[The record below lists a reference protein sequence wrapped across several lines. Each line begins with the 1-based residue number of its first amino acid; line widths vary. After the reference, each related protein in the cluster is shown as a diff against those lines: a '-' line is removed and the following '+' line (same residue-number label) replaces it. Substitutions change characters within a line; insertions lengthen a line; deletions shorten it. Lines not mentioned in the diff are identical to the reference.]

1 MKLVLHIGAHFTDEN
16 KLVKSLVKNSDQL
29 AEHGV
34 IVPEPRHYRRQLRDI
49 MDNVDVYPIIPEH
62 RESLLRGMI
71 GETIPDRVV
80 MSNSNFFGV
89 PRGAV
94 RENMIY
100 PNATERLGDFAKI
113 FNAEDIEVFMSIR
126 DPATFLPA
134 LVNGSADQTLEAV
147 TGGSAPMA
155 LRWSEL
161 VMRVRQ
167 ALPDVPV
174 TVWCNEDT
182 PLIWEEILR
191 EFAGFDP
198 SMEINGGNDLL
209 RSIMTREGFARY
221 EDYVKNHPDM
231 TEMQKR
237 RVIAAFLD
245 KFAIEDEVEEE
256 LDLPGWSEEFVE
268 AMSETYD
275 EDVFMIERIPGV
287 TLITP

>member
-16 KLVKSLVKNSDQL
+16 KLVKSLVKNGTQL

-34 IVPEPRHYRRQLRDI
+34 LVPEPRSYRRQIRDI
-49 MDNVDVYPIIPEH
+49 MDNVDVYPIVPEH
-62 RESLLRGMI
+62 RSSLMRGMI
-71 GETIPDRVV
+71 GDKLPDRVV
-80 MSNSNFFGV
+80 LSNSNFFGV

-94 RENMIY
+94 RDNRMY
-100 PNATERLGDFAKI
+100 PNAVERLRDFAKI
-113 FNAEDIEVFMSIR
+113 FDAEEIELFIAIR
-126 DPATFLPA
+126 DPASFLPA
-134 LVNGSADQTLEAV
+134 LVNGSTEPLEVV
-147 TGGSAPMA
+147 TGGSAPTA

-161 VMRVRQ
+161 IMRVRQ

-182 PLIWEEILR
+182 PLIWEEVLR

-198 SMEINGGNDLL
+198 SMPINGGTDLL
-209 RSIMTREGFARY
+209 RTIMTKEGFGRY
-221 EDYVKNHPDM
+221 QTYISQHPDM
-231 TEMQKR
+231 TEIQKR

-245 KFAIEDEVEEE
+245 KFAIEDEIEEE
-256 LDLPGWSEEFVE
+256 TDIPGWSEEFIE
-268 AMSETYD
+268 SLSDIYD

>member
-1 MKLVLHIGAHFTDEN
+1 MKLVLHIGAHFTDEC
-16 KLVKSLVKNSDQL
+16 KLVKSLVKNAAQL

-34 IVPEPRHYRRQLRDI
+34 IVPEPRSYRRQLRDI
-49 MDNVDVYPIIPEH
+49 MDNVDTYPIIPEH

-71 GETIPDRVV
+71 GDRLPDRIV

-94 RENMIY
+94 RDNRIY
-100 PNATERLGDFAKI
+100 PNAAERLTDFAKI
-113 FNAEDIEVFMSIR
+113 FHAEDIEVFISIR

-134 LVNGSADQTLEAV
+134 LVNGSADKDLTAV
-147 TGGSAPMA
+147 TGGSSPMA

-161 VMRVRQ
+161 VMRIRQ
-167 ALPDVPV
+167 SLPEVPV

-182 PLIWEEILR
+182 PLIWEEVLR

-198 SMEINGGNDLL
+198 SMQINGGSDLL
-209 RSIMTREGFARY
+209 RTIMSSQGFARY
-221 EDYVKNHPDM
+221 EDYLEKHPDM

-256 LDLPGWSEEFVE
+256 LDLPGWSEEFVD
-268 AMSETYD
+268 ALSETYD
-275 EDVFMIERIPGV
+275 EDVFLIERIPGV

>member
-1 MKLVLHIGAHFTDEN
+1 MKLVQHIGAHFTDEN
-16 KLVKSLVKNSDQL
+16 KLVKSLVKNAGQL

-34 IVPEPRHYRRQLRDI
+34 IVPEPRTYRRQIRDI
-49 MDNVDVYPIIPEH
+49 MDNVDVYPIVPEH
-62 RESLLRGMI
+62 RASLLRGMI
-71 GETIPDRVV
+71 GDRLPDRVV
-80 MSNSNFFGV
+80 LSNSNFFGV

-94 RENMIY
+94 RDNRMY
-100 PNATERLGDFAKI
+100 PNAVERLRDFAKI
-113 FNAEDIEVFMSIR
+113 FDQEDIEVFISIR

-134 LVNGSADQTLEAV
+134 LVKGSTEPLEVV
-147 TGGSAPMA
+147 TGGSAPTA

-161 VMRVRQ
+161 IMRVRQ

-182 PLIWEEILR
+182 PLIWEEVLR

-198 SMEINGGNDLL
+198 GMPINGGSDLL
-209 RSIMTREGFARY
+209 RTIMSTEGFKRY
-221 EDYVKNHPDM
+221 NSYLAQHPDM

-237 RVIAAFLD
+237 RVIAVFLD

-256 LDLPGWSEEFVE
+256 LDLPGWNEDFMN
-268 AMSETYD
+268 AMSDIYD

>member
-16 KLVKSLVKNSDQL
+16 KLVKSLVKNTTLLS
-29 AEHGV
+29 EHGV
-34 IVPEPRHYRRQLRDI
+34 IVPEPRSYRRQIRDI
-49 MDNVDVYPIIPEH
+49 MDNVDTYPISPAH
-62 RESLLRGMI
+62 REGLLRGMI
-71 GETIPDRVV
+71 GDRLPDRVV
-80 MSNSNFFGV
+80 LSNSNFFGV

-94 RENMIY
+94 RENRIY
-100 PNATERLGDFAKI
+100 PNATERLMDFSRI
-113 FNAEDIEVFMSIR
+113 FHAEDIEVFLAIR

-134 LVNGSADQTLEAV
+134 LVNGSTEKDLEVV

-182 PLIWEEILR
+182 PLIWEEVLR
-191 EFAGFDP
+191 EFAGLDHTTP
-198 SMEINGGNDLL
+198 VEGGTDLL
-209 RSIMTREGFARY
+209 RSIMSPEGGLRF
-221 EDYVKNHPDM
+221 EEYVATHPDL

-245 KFAIEDEVEEE
+245 KFALEHEVEEE
-256 LDLPGWSEEFVE
+256 LDLPGWSEDFVE
-268 AMSETYD
+268 AMSDIYD
-275 EDVFMIERIPGV
+275 EDVFLIERIPGV